1 MATHSAQPIA
11 FHTTSVHRD
20 AASGTDDGIGERIV
34 TRMRQLFCGLFG
46 HDALMQS
53 EKGRVCLRCTS
64 CGHETPGWTL
74 TEAAPKTVQRGDQR
88 RQALARPRLAVGA
101 RRIA

>member
-1 MATHSAQPIA
+1 MATHSAHLIA
-11 FHTTSVHRD
+11 LHTTSVDRD

-34 TRMRQLFCGLFG
+34 TRMRQLYCGLLG
-46 HDALMQS
+46 HDTLMQF

-74 TEAAPKTVQRGDQR
+74 TEAAPRIVFRGDAR
-88 RQALARPRLAVGA
+88 RHALVRPRLVSA
-101 RRIA
+101 RHSA